1 MQLRAFRDSAPL
13 LLKIMATADSPLS
26 TPPAGE
32 EWDSLSIDEVSAAG
46 LQNIDVDVDADA
58 TVQAESN
65 SSSSASAENVKETV
79 ALSQLLPLTLVFRA
93 SRAPIPSISRLMPAF
108 KAWQAPPPPLPLV
121 LPMG

>member
-65 SSSSASAENVKETV
+65 SSSSASAENVKGNSGAVSTT
-79 ALSQLLPLTLVFRA
+79 SFNSGIQA

-121 LPMG
+121 LPRG